1 MNSASTDYSSV
12 ASLYDALGHLY
23 SGGQISAAKAS
34 QVQHIAPG
42 DKVLYAGV
50 GGGEDACL
58 AAKAGAH
65 VTVVDLSQAML
76 DRAVKTFRKAGVD
89 SRITVEC
96 GDIMKHEQAG
106 EYDVVVAN
114 FFLNVFDESLMPVVM
129 RHLAGQLRPGGT
141 FMIADFRPLSDDR
154 IDRGLQKLYFGAAN
168 AVFRLVA
175 NNPFH
180 PIYDYDGYLKTI
192 DFEAAEHRDFKL
204 FGSGPAWYRTWR
216 ATKALA

>member
-1 MNSASTDYSSV
+1 
-12 ASLYDALGHLY
+12 
-23 SGGQISAAKAS
+23 
-34 QVQHIAPG
+34 
-42 DKVLYAGV
+42 
-50 GGGEDACL
+50 
-58 AAKAGAH
+58 
-65 VTVVDLSQAML
+65 
-76 DRAVKTFRKAGVD
+76 
-89 SRITVEC
+89 
-96 GDIMKHEQAG
+96 
-106 EYDVVVAN
+106 
-114 FFLNVFDESLMPVVM
+114 
-129 RHLAGQLRPGGT
+129 
-141 FMIADFRPLSDDR
+141 MIADFRPLSDDR